1 MKSKRLNFVSR
12 YLTVWIFLA
21 MGLGLLLGWLFPA
34 LSAWLSEASW
44 GHTNLFLAFGLIVMM
59 YPPLAK
65 VDYKL
70 LPSTLLDT
78 KVTVSSLLLNWIIG
92 PLLMFALAWFFLR
105 EQPEYMNG
113 LILVGLARCIAM
125 VIVWNDL
132 AGGDRNYA
140 AGLVALN
147 SIFQVFFYALYA
159 WIFMYWLP
167 EKLGNTAQEIE
178 VSTWEIFQSVLIY
191 LGIPFFLG
199 FLSRIFIV
207 KRRGKDFYERKF
219 LPKISPYSLW
229 ALLFTIVF
237 MFSLKSALIIR
248 LIYDVLY
255 IALPLLL
262 YFGLMFFVSF
272 FWMLRLKTSYAKNVA
287 VAFTAAGNNFELA
300 IAVSIGAFGLNS
312 GEALVGVVGPLV
324 EVPALILLVQVAR
337 SLKKRFY

>member
-1 MKSKRLNFVSR
+1 MKRQVHGQD
-12 YLTVWIFLA
+12 FLVYVR
-21 MGLGLLLGWLFPA
+21 GG
-34 LSAWLSEASW
+34 E
-44 GHTNLFLAFGLIVMM
+44 
-59 YPPLAK
+59 
-65 VDYKL
+65 
-70 LPSTLLDT
+70 
-78 KVTVSSLLLNWIIG
+78 
-92 PLLMFALAWFFLR
+92 
-105 EQPEYMNG
+105 
-113 LILVGLARCIAM
+113 ARCIAM

-147 SIFQVFFYALYA
+147 SIFQVLFYALYA
-159 WIFMYWLP
+159 WLFMYWLP
-167 EKLGNTAQEIE
+167 EKLGNNAQEIE

-199 FLSRIFIV
+199 FLSRLLV
-207 KRRGKDFYERKF
+207 VQQRGKDFYERKF

-287 VAFTAAGNNFELA
+287 VAFTATGNNFELA

-337 SLKKRFY
+337 SLEKRFYCKETEA